1 MDRKIALNL
10 MRGMAKGGNGR
21 EVWGLTGDGLKEGVE
36 NFMALKE
43 ATFGVVL

>member
-1 MDRKIALNL
+1 ME
-10 MRGMAKGGNGR
+10 GEYG
-21 EVWGLTGDGLKEGVE
+21 GLTGDGLKEGVE